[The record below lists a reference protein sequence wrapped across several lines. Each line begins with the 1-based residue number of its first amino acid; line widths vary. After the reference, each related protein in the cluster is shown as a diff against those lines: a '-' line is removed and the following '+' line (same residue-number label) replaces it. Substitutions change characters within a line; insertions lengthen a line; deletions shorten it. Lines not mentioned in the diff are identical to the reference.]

1 MIRCNSL
8 LLQTTNNIKIIDT
21 INKNI
26 TRGNYAEIFKDKDS
40 MFITQRAIIASKE
53 NNDSLYIHSDTIL
66 ITGNEQNRIIRAFK
80 NAKIFKQNLSGRA
93 DSIHYNKSKG
103 LAQFININK
112 TRDLS
117 FSKSKKPIIF
127 NFNNQIT
134 GDTILLKFEK
144 NTNKID
150 SLIVFNNAFILEND
164 TLGTGFNQ
172 ISGKSLLGKFI
183 DDELKSIDIIKN
195 AESIYYLRNDE
206 NELISIDKS
215 KSAKLKIYFKLNEI
229 EKIQKIN
236 QIDGKTYPEDKFTD
250 KLKLLKGFNNRLNEK
265 ILSIEELFKQ
275 NKN

>member
-1 MIRCNSL
+1 M
-8 LLQTTNNIKIIDT
+8 
-21 INKNI
+21 
-26 TRGNYAEIFKDKDS
+26 
-40 MFITQRAIIASKE
+40 
-53 NNDSLYIHSDTIL
+53 
-66 ITGNEQNRIIRAFK
+66 
-80 NAKIFKQNLSGRA
+80 
-93 DSIHYNKSKG
+93 
-103 LAQFININK
+103 
-112 TRDLS
+112 
-117 FSKSKKPIIF
+117 
-127 NFNNQIT
+127 
-134 GDTILLKFEK
+134 KFEK

>member
-1 MIRCNSL
+1 
-8 LLQTTNNIKIIDT
+8 
-21 INKNI
+21 
-26 TRGNYAEIFKDKDS
+26 
-40 MFITQRAIIASKE
+40 MFITQRAIIASKQ

-93 DSIHYNKSKG
+93 DSIHYDKSKG